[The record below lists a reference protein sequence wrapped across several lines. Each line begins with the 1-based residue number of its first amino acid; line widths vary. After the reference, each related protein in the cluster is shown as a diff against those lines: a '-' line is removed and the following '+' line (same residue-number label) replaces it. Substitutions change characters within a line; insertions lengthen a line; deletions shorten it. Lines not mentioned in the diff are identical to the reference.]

1 VPSSPTYR
9 VGRSADIQWVK
20 GHAGIPGNWRADVLA
35 GRAVEKTAWSKF
47 ISLAHLKLRI
57 SEKFRATKD
66 EWQNHHGSEEIPPP
80 AKKSCLD
87 GVRNSIARC
96 AAQIHAGHWRSALN
110 LKGIK
115 KRQEDKCWFCQGRH
129 RMTRSHVLP
138 HCPNARV
145 RAARV
150 EAWDDKEPGS
160 IRVLL

>member
-1 VPSSPTYR
+1 VANEKGGKLKCLGGVPMR
-9 VGRSADIQWVK
+9 VVCSF
-20 GHAGIPGNWRADVLA
+20 P
-35 GRAVEKTAWSKF
+35 
-47 ISLAHLKLRI
+47 
-57 SEKFRATKD
+57 
-66 EWQNHHGSEEIPPP
+66 
-80 AKKSCLD
+80 KKSCLD

-160 IRVLL
+160 IRVLLSNPQWEKRLLRFLELSGVGRVMEDGVDEEEVRAGRLGHWISWEVEEWVVPRAPE